1 MNLNINVNSGIQRA
15 GTPTTGNQGNKQGHF
30 LQLGQLTKVG
40 RNNIDIKEQSARRTK
55 SLTAQVMRNAEK
67 MESVFLDRIDNS
79 RSNIATNKQKMD
91 KSFTAYKDSYNAKQ
105 KLAEE
110 FEISSDE
117 MKLLDKAYNVEK
129 GNGDT
134 LALTEEEQT
143 ALAELRNRPGVSDYE
158 EQANVLNEEMD
169 TYREEVNDS
178 IKAIKKENYILSTV
192 KQEYLKVHIMAD
204 ANREID
210 NPLALGIGMF
220 QLIAAIFPGTSRS
233 GATIIGGL
241 LLGMSRGLAA
251 EFTFFLAIPVM
262 FGASLLKLVKFGLHF
277 TGLETAVLLT
287 GMVVSFAVSYF
298 VIKFLMGYIKKH
310 DFKIF
315 GWYRIVL
322 GVAVLLYFA
331 LLAGK

>member
-15 GTPTTGNQGNKQGHF
+15 GTPTTGNQSNKQGHF
-30 LQLGQLTKVG
+30 LQLGQLTKAG

-129 GNGDT
+129 GNDNT

-143 ALAELRNRPGVSDYE
+143 ALAELRKRPGVSDYE

-169 TYREEVNDS
+169 TFRKEVNDS
-178 IKAIKKENYILSTV
+178 IKSIKKENYILSTV

-210 NPLALGIGMF
+210 KIKTEEAKSLIFSAYAEAKENIDEKLEEAKEKQAEEEKEEAEKEKIEAKREEREAKQEALIEKAQESTEEVSTKLKDAESAMAETEAKVNEINAKLK
-220 QLIAAIFPGTSRS
+220 QLEEILNGNNVNTYA
-233 GATIIGGL
+233 
-241 LLGMSRGLAA
+241 
-251 EFTFFLAIPVM
+251 
-262 FGASLLKLVKFGLHF
+262 
-277 TGLETAVLLT
+277 
-287 GMVVSFAVSYF
+287 
-298 VIKFLMGYIKKH
+298 
-310 DFKIF
+310 
-315 GWYRIVL
+315 
-322 GVAVLLYFA
+322 
-331 LLAGK
+331 